1 MKTHFTVT
9 VPEGNTPEI
18 IRDYLD
24 LMSLDYT
31 ETHTPEAISS
41 TKTYRLVI
49 AQDGPH
55 FDFDDPREADPE
67 NAPVKLYFVDCAY
80 PSTLKN
86 DLYAYENDV
95 YAYDPTLRAYEHA
108 VNELFMHREKA
119 ETFAQRF
126 ENIFGSGRKV
136 ELRGISGYSQGEW
149 AYVLAVS
156 EPGTDE
162 KMIESYAK
170 EFEAWWRNDY
180 YMAELTEVTT
190 TQWDDGTSSL
200 DEREIDSMSGF
211 LVIDFDWD
219 WIVDEM
225 VPQSVDRSLVE
236 VVEPF

>member
-24 LMSLDYT
+24 LMNLDYI

-41 TKTYRLVI
+41 SKSYRLVI
-49 AQDGPH
+49 TQDDDPMY
-55 FDFDDPREADPE
+55 DDPREADPN
-67 NAPVKLYFVDCAY
+67 NAPVKLYFVECAY
-80 PSTLKN
+80 QSTL
-86 DLYAYENDV
+86 DDDMYDD
-95 YAYDPTLRAYEHA
+95 DPTLQAYEYA
-108 VNELFMHREKA
+108 VEELYMNRENA
-119 ETFAQRF
+119 ETFTQRF

-136 ELRGISGYSQGEW
+136 ELHGIGGYSQGDW

-162 KMIESYAK
+162 KMIESYIK
-170 EFEAWWRNDY
+170 EFEAWWRNDH

-190 TQWDDGTSSL
+190 TQWDDGTESL
-200 DEREIDSMSGF
+200 DEHLLESLGGL
-211 LVIDFDWD
+211 LVIDFDWG

-225 VPQSVDRSLVE
+225 CHGIDRDSLE
-236 VVEPF
+236 IVEPF